1 MRRVAL
7 KQRNRS
13 KRRERSRKSE
23 NRTLRFL
30 RYLLFEENMTRFFA
44 TTGFARLIHH
54 SMVLVGIW
62 VLSLAPAFADDAPE
76 FNKQI
81 APLFVRYC
89 TSCHNGTDREGKLVL
104 ESYATLLEGGKR
116 GGEIVPGNVA
126 QSRLVR
132 VLTGEA
138 EPSMPPK
145 DNDKPKPEEIAL
157 IKRWVK
163 AGAQGPQGAAPD
175 PTRLVAPKIAATV
188 PVREPINAVACSPD
202 GRWIAIARYGR
213 IELHSAE
220 NRKLALTL
228 GDIRGNVNDVVFNA
242 DSTKL
247 AAAAGEAGL
256 FGEARLWNVADGKLL
271 QTFRGHRDSI
281 YAVALSPDGKT
292 LATGSYDQQIK
303 LWNTET
309 GAEIRTLVGHN
320 GAIHALAF
328 SPQGKLLAS
337 ASGDRTAKLWD
348 TASGERLET
357 FGQPLADQYTIA
369 FSPDGQQLAA
379 AGVDNRIRVWQ
390 ISASGKEGTN
400 PILFARFAHEH
411 PIVKLVYTTDGK
423 MLASSSEDGTL
434 KIWNAGTLEEQRSLE
449 RQPDAAPAMAFLPG
463 GNSLIV
469 GRMDGTLAVYDVADG
484 KRIAAGATYVSP
496 GVYAGESLLRSPG
509 VHAWTLPYRFA
520 SMTAFIGT
528 TLAQAVDV
536 VPEQNE
542 TEPNDSPSQANHVA
556 VPVTIKGRLD
566 KPGDVDYFNFDAAA
580 GQTLVF
586 DVAARS
592 IKSKAAPRLALLDAE
607 GKLLSE
613 ESLTDANSDP
623 LMACKFA
630 TAGRYVVRIDDR
642 MMAGGK
648 DHAYRLTIGA
658 FAYALD
664 CFPPS
669 VPANA
674 TTEVELIGPNI
685 PMGTKVKVQAG
696 APGETTVPIDGARFR
711 TRREINVIASDL
723 PEAVASMP
731 NDSPQK
737 ALPIAAPG
745 SACGRIH
752 RRPAGQP
759 PEANYYRFESKA
771 GQKWIIETNAARR
784 GSPID
789 TRIDVLT
796 ADGRPIERLL
806 LQAVRDS
813 YINFRGIDS
822 GGNQPRLKN
831 WEEMELNQYVYLG
844 GEVCK
849 LYRAPQGPDSDFLV
863 YRDLAGRRRPYF
875 DTTATDHPNFEP
887 VYVVEPHPP
896 GTKLS
901 DNGLPVFP
909 IYYSNDDDSQRKLGR
924 DSRLLF
930 TAPAEGSYLVRV
942 VDVRGE
948 GGDRYIYRLTVREPR
963 PDFNVTLGGA
973 DPTVNA
979 GSGKRFKLSADR
991 VDYFDGEIR
1000 VDIDGLPPG
1009 FVATTPIVIQAGHLE
1024 ADGVINALESAPA
1037 PTEQTRAMTKITAT
1051 ARTDGRDVTKTVNG
1065 LNQIKLAGKPK
1076 LLVRLSLDQPT
1087 TETVV
1092 HRPPRQEWIA
1102 LDPTSAI
1109 SRGGATLTKQ
1119 SDHSLLAGGAN
1130 PDKDSYTV
1138 VAPTDARNIRA
1149 VRLEALGDKSLPAGS
1164 PGRADGNGNFVLTE
1178 FHVAAGPKS
1187 DFGKAE
1193 PVALASATADY
1204 SQPGN
1209 EAARTIDGD
1218 SATGWA
1224 VAANDPEHGWPV
1236 PRTGDDPAHAIT
1248 FELKQ
1253 PIGFAEGT
1261 LLTFTLDQTSGN
1273 PRHNLGRFRLSVLA
1287 DVPPELDYPQP
1298 AEVVIAA
1305 GGGAVC
1311 KLHVERRGIK
1321 DRIQFDVDNLPHGV
1335 IVDNIGLSGILVPE
1349 GQTEQTLYLNAAS
1362 WVPETDRLFYAV
1374 AKVDGD
1380 QASLPVLLHVRKPAS
1395 SAKYEV
1401 RSAKE

>member
-1 MRRVAL
+1 MACQRSLIILTAAL
-7 KQRNRS
+7 ALS
-13 KRRERSRKSE
+13 
-23 NRTLRFL
+23 
-30 RYLLFEENMTRFFA
+30 
-44 TTGFARLIHH
+44 ARLYA
-54 SMVLVGIW
+54 G
-62 VLSLAPAFADDAPE
+62 DAPD
-76 FNKQI
+76 FNNQI
-81 APLFVRYC
+81 APLFAKYC

-104 ESYATLLEGGKR
+104 ESYASLLEGGKR
-116 GGEIVPGNVA
+116 GGEIVPGNLA

-132 VLTGEA
+132 VLTGET

-157 IKRWVK
+157 IKRWVE
-163 AGAQGPQGAAPD
+163 AGAKGPQGAAPD
-175 PTRLVAPKIAATV
+175 PTRLVAPRIAATA
-188 PVREPINAVACSPD
+188 PIREPINAVACSPD
-202 GRWIAIARYGR
+202 GRWIAVARYGR
-213 IELHSAE
+213 VELLSAE

-228 GDIRGNVNDVVFNA
+228 GDIRGNVNDVVFSA

-271 QTFRGHRDSI
+271 QRLQGHRDSI
-281 YAVALSPDGKT
+281 YAVALSPEGKT
-292 LATGSYDQQIK
+292 IATGSYDQQIK

-328 SPQGKLLAS
+328 HPQGKLLAS

-348 TASGERLET
+348 VASGERLET

-369 FSPDGQQLAA
+369 FSPDGQQLSA

-400 PILFARFAHEH
+400 PILFSRFAHEN
-411 PIVKLVYTTDGK
+411 PIVKLVYSTDGK

-434 KIWNAGTLEEQRSLE
+434 KIWNAGTLEEQRSLD

-463 GNSLIV
+463 GNALVV
-469 GRMDGTLAVYDVADG
+469 GRMDGTLAIYDTSNG
-484 KRIAAGATYVSP
+484 KRIAAGPTFVSP
-496 GVYAGESLLRSPG
+496 GVYAGKSLMRFTSLI
-509 VHAWTLPYRFA
+509 AFAALPL
-520 SMTAFIGT
+520 I
-528 TLAQAVDV
+528 QAVDA
-536 VPEQNE
+536 VPEQAE
-542 TEPNDSPSQANHVA
+542 TEPNDSLSQANHVA
-556 VPVTIKGRLD
+556 IPVTIMGTLD
-566 KPGDVDYFNFDAAA
+566 RPGDVDYFKFDAAA

-586 DVAARS
+586 DVTARS

-623 LMACKFA
+623 LMAYKF
-630 TAGRYVVRIDDR
+630 TAAGKYVVRIDDR

-648 DHAYRLTIGA
+648 DHAYRLSIGA
-658 FAYALD
+658 FAYVLD

-685 PMGTKVKVQAG
+685 PVGTKVKVQAG
-696 APGETTVPIDGARFR
+696 APGEATVPIDGARFR
-711 TRREINVIASDL
+711 TRREIKVIASDL

-731 NDSPQK
+731 NDSPQR

-745 SACGRIH
+745 SAGGRIH
-752 RRPAGQP
+752 RRPADQP

-796 ADGRPIERLL
+796 VDGRPIERLL

-813 YINFRGIDS
+813 YINFKGIDS

-896 GTKLS
+896 GTKLP

-948 GGDRYIYRLTVREPR
+948 GGDRYIYRLTLREPK
-963 PDFNVTLGGA
+963 PDFNLTLGGA
-973 DPTVNA
+973 DPMVNA
-979 GSGKRFKLSADR
+979 GSGKRFKLSVDR

-1000 VDIDGLPPG
+1000 VDIGGLPPG
-1009 FVATTPIVIQAGHLE
+1009 VIATTPIVIQAGHLE
-1024 ADGVINALESAPA
+1024 ADGVINALESAP
-1037 PTEQTRAMTKITAT
+1037 PTTEQNRLMTKITAT
-1051 ARTDGRDVTKTVNG
+1051 ARIDGRDVTKTVTG
-1065 LNQIKLAGKPK
+1065 LGQIKLAGKPK
-1076 LLVRLSLDQPT
+1076 LLVHLSPAQPT
-1087 TETVV
+1087 NETVV
-1092 HRPPRQEWIA
+1092 HRPPRHQWIA

-1130 PDKDSYTV
+1130 PDKDSYTI

-1149 VRLEALGDKSLPAGS
+1149 LRLEALGDKSLPAGA

-1178 FHVAAGPKS
+1178 FRVAAGPKS
-1187 DFGKAE
+1187 DFGQAE
-1193 PVALASATADY
+1193 SVALASATADY

-1218 SATGWA
+1218 PGTGWA

-1236 PRTGDDPAHAIT
+1236 PRTGDDPSHAIT

-1253 PIGFAEGT
+1253 PISFAEGT

-1287 DVPPELDYPQP
+1287 DAPPELDYPQP
-1298 AEVVIAA
+1298 AEVVISP

-1311 KLHVERRGIK
+1311 KLRVERSGIK
-1321 DRIQFDVDNLPHGV
+1321 DRIQFDV
-1335 IVDNIGLSGILVPE
+1335 
-1349 GQTEQTLYLNAAS
+1349 
-1362 WVPETDRLFYAV
+1362 
-1374 AKVDGD
+1374 
-1380 QASLPVLLHVRKPAS
+1380 
-1395 SAKYEV
+1395 
-1401 RSAKE
+1401 